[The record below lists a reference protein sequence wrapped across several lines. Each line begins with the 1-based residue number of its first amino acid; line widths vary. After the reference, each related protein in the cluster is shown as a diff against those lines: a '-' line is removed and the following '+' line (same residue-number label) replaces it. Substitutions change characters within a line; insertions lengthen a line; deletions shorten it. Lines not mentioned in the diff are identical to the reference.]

1 MNNWL
6 RQLKQDPL
14 PSLIHSDNIA
24 LVFFARRDLLEEKVG
39 SVKTLWK
46 LPDVLKILRRQ
57 QEDGSWKYPGGD
69 ERILSRTN
77 YNQIETYRVLG
88 ILVEKYGF
96 DKDHPAI
103 RKAAEFLFFCQTKEG
118 DFRGIYANQYTPN
131 YSAGIMELLIK
142 AGYEN
147 DRRIKRG
154 FEWLLSIRQNDGG
167 WAIPFRTTGKRLS
180 AAFYEQD
187 KLKTVKTD
195 KTKPSA
201 HLVTGIVLRA
211 FAAHSKYRKAEE
223 AKEAGEF
230 LKSQFFK
237 RDKYPDRA
245 SISYWTKFMYP
256 FWWADILTS
265 LDSLSLMGFKKG
277 DPDIKK
283 ALYWFIKHQ
292 ESNGMWK
299 SGYGKA
305 KDRDIHHWVTLA
317 VCRVFKRFFGTS

>member
-6 RQLKQDPL
+6 RQLKKDPL

-69 ERILSRTN
+69 ESIRSRTN
-77 YNQIETYRVLG
+77 YNQLETYRVLG

-96 DKDHPAI
+96 DKNHPSI
-103 RKAAEFLFFCQTKEG
+103 RKAAEFLFSCQTKEG
-118 DFRGIYANQYTPN
+118 DFRGIYADQYTPN

-180 AAFYEQD
+180 VAFYEQD

-211 FAAHSKYRKAEE
+211 FAAHSKYRKVEE

-237 RDKYPDRA
+237 RDKYPDRD

-256 FWWADILTS
+256 FWWTDILTS
-265 LDSLSLMGFKKG
+265 LDSLSLMGFKKK

-305 KDRDIHHWVTLA
+305 KDRDIHRWVTLA
-317 VCRVFKRFFGTS
+317 VCRVFKRFFDT